1 MIQYKILWTNVIKIV
16 WLTLRR
22 ITNLIWELKGKLNI
36 VAILFPL
43 CILTYWFVFLIF
55 QVLHPA
61 LRPFSLTL
69 IMTDSFWMR
78 LRRKRWTTPTVFSRG
93 WTAWL
98 RLFHMPRI
106 TVILWL
112 EKMCQFGAVMIIWGW
127 ADTQRCWKL
136 QGKGSEKEYWG
147 WNASAFHLLRRH
159 CKKQAVTNM
168 SPLGTFLFLQGDYW
182 KAWSWC
188 WWYQK
193 HLWHKQLSWNLGEET
208 SRNTQ
213 EGSSTALYF
222 LLCSQWHYS
231 VHSGSSITRWRHIPS
246 LVMEK
251 I

>member
-1 MIQYKILWTNVIKIV
+1 MD
-16 WLTLRR
+16 
-22 ITNLIWELKGKLNI
+22 NLIWELKGKLNI
-36 VAILFPL
+36 VAILYLL

-98 RLFHMPRI
+98 RLFHMPKI

-136 QGKGSEKEYWG
+136 QGKGSEMLYWG
-147 WNASAFHLLRRH
+147 WNASAFHSLRRY

-168 SPLGTFLFLQGDYW
+168 SPLF
-182 KAWSWC
+182 
-188 WWYQK
+188 
-193 HLWHKQLSWNLGEET
+193 EP
-208 SRNTQ
+208 
-213 EGSSTALYF
+213 SSTVTIRELFCFYRETIEKHGVGAGGTRNISGTSSYHETLEKKLAEIHKKEAALLFTSCYVANDTTLF
-222 LLCSQWHYS
+222 TLARQLPGEDMSQVW
-231 VHSGSSITRWRHIPS
+231 
-246 LVMEK
+246 
-251 I
+251 